1 MQNNFVLR
9 SSFGLIAFVML
20 SQLVLAQDISGE
32 NQVLKVLQ
40 NKSTS
45 PQNNKILEA
54 LTTKPHRKNKL
65 QGEIR
70 TRGVFLDQTPVVK
83 PPSAAQNKVLDKV
96 VNRGFTIN
104 EISKTPKKHVVRTT
118 SAERKEIQGMV
129 KGNNLLSIDLEIGFE
144 YNSARL
150 HSKSRGLLNELGQAL
165 LDKRLKNTRILLSGY
180 TDAKGSNAYNLS
192 LSEQRAD
199 AVKLYLIKQFGIKAK
214 RLISVGFGEENLKQ
228 PSAPFSGKNRR
239 VQIVN
244 LAG

>member
-1 MQNNFVLR
+1 MQNNYILR
-9 SSFGLIAFVML
+9 SGLGLIAFIMVP
-20 SQLVLAQDISGE
+20 QLVLAQDISGE
-32 NQVLKVLQ
+32 SQVLRLLQ
-40 NKSTS
+40 HKDTS
-45 PQNNKILEA
+45 PQNNQILEA
-54 LTTKPHRKNKL
+54 LTTPHHKNKM
-65 QGEIR
+65 QGGIR
-70 TRGVFLDQTPVVK
+70 TRGVFLGQASVVK

-96 VNRGFTIN
+96 INRGFTIN
-104 EISKTPKKHVVRTT
+104 DTSQPPKKHVVRTT
-118 SAERKEIQGMV
+118 SAERKKIQGMV

-150 HSKSRGLLNELGQAL
+150 HSKSRNLLNQLGQAL
-165 LDKRLKNTRILLSGY
+165 LDKRLRNTRILLSGY
-180 TDAKGSNAYNLS
+180 TDAKGSGAYNLS

-214 RLISVGFGEENLKQ
+214 RLISIGFGEENLKI